1 MLTLS
6 NISWTGIIAAA
17 LASFL
22 LGGLWF
28 TLLFGRAYARA
39 LGRAPDPKSR
49 PAPLMIVGSAL
60 WGLITAFATAVLMAR
75 LGTGTL
81 PEALELGLFLG
92 CAYLA
97 ATTVNT
103 GLNPNIPRP
112 LLYGAISGAYHLAAA
127 LVTVAVLFAFQ
138 AGG

>member
-6 NISWTGIIAAA
+6 DISWTGIIAAA

-39 LGRAPDPKSR
+39 LGRAPDPKAR

-75 LGTGTL
+75 LGTDTP
-81 PEALELGLFLG
+81 PEALGLGLFLG
-92 CAYLA
+92 CGYLA
-97 ATTVNT
+97 ANT

-112 LLYGAISGAYHLAAA
+112 LL
-127 LVTVAVLFAFQ
+127 
-138 AGG
+138 

>member
-6 NISWTGIIAAA
+6 DISWTGIIAAA

-39 LGRAPDPKSR
+39 LGRAPVPKSR

-75 LGTGTL
+75 LGSGTL
-81 PEALELGLFLG
+81 PEALGLGL
-92 CAYLA
+92 
-97 ATTVNT
+97 
-103 GLNPNIPRP
+103 
-112 LLYGAISGAYHLAAA
+112 SLAAA
-127 LVTVAVLFAFQ
+127 IWPRPRSIPASTPTSRAPFFMAPS
-138 AGG
+138 AGPIIWPQLW